1 MEDDNS
7 IYLKSYNTLVMR
19 CDKMGGGITIKG
31 LYSMT
36 TRKHIRAFIK
46 YLNDR
51 GLVDGSMLSLTTSK
65 LFERYKGGL

>member
-1 MEDDNS
+1 
-7 IYLKSYNTLVMR
+7 
-19 CDKMGGGITIKG
+19 MGGGITIKG

-51 GLVDGSMLSLTTSK
+51 GLIDGSMLSLTTSK